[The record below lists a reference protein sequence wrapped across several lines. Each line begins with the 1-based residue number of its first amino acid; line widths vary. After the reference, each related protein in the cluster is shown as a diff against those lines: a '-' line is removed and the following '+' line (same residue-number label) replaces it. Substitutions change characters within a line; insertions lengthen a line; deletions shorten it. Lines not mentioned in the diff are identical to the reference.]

1 MPGMNTDLEQTTYN
15 SDSLEVTDA
24 LTPTRD
30 VEVRQE
36 VDRALEVDDSRVEH
50 SSEVERSE
58 SREESRRELKPM
70 KFWDDRTKDYFSTLD
85 TRGKKIW
92 LNSFKIIEKAAAKE
106 IRSIEDKL
114 APFNDLI
121 NEVTPHIDRISMANL
136 SAAEYVRNLIAR
148 DLRAMEDPRQFILE
162 TMALLRVTPADLVTA
177 TKDYKQKL
185 ELYRQTHPIKEEL
198 SNLKRALAGGGA
210 PAYAET
216 PQEEPTE
223 NDPEVQKIISFFSQV
238 DRAGRPMYPNWIDL
252 KDTMASLSN
261 STGEENLDKL
271 YRKAYTAVYGGG
283 SSAPAQAPASKDFG
297 NDGYDEEGFRINNN
311 GARYERTAPS
321 ENKVNEGRFNEMLR
335 QQLDRA
341 FFPRERNE
349 Y

>member
-1 MPGMNTDLEQTTYN
+1 MPGMDLEQSTYN
-15 SDSLEVTDA
+15 NDSLEVVDA

-30 VEVRQE
+30 VEVREE
-36 VDRALEVDDSRVEH
+36 VDRALGVDDSRVEH

-58 SREESRRELKPM
+58 SREESRRDLRPM

-114 APFNDLI
+114 APFNALI
-121 NEVTPHIDRISMANL
+121 DEVTPHIDRISMANL

-162 TMALLRVTPADLVTA
+162 TMALLNVTPADLVTA

-198 SNLKRALAGGGA
+198 SNLRRALAGGA
-210 PAYAET
+210 PAYAEN
-216 PQEEPTE
+216 PQEEPAE

-252 KDTMASLSN
+252 KDTMASISN

-283 SSAPAQAPASKDFG
+283 QSAPAQAPVSRDFG
-297 NDGYDEEGFRINNN
+297 RDGYDEEGFRINND

-321 ENKVNEGRFNEMLR
+321 AKKVDESRFNEMLR